1 MGHKMRQG
9 HFTLPVAYYRI
20 AAILTAGLLWTAP
33 LQAQA
38 TPLEDHAKAVEQR
51 LAETSRSGDIAS
63 DKAAQLRYELNQT
76 LQHKRFLKRRFG
88 NQLSKSDEKVIEK
101 RLASIER
108 EIALALV
115 PASR

>member
-1 MGHKMRQG
+1 MQQG
-9 HFTLPVAYYRI
+9 HCTLP
-20 AAILTAGLLWTAP
+20 AAFVRGAPLLVTALLLWSAP
-33 LQAQA
+33 VAAAA
-38 TPLEDHAKAVEQR
+38 TPLEEHAKAVEQR

-108 EIALALV
+108 EISLALV
-115 PASR
+115 PTSR